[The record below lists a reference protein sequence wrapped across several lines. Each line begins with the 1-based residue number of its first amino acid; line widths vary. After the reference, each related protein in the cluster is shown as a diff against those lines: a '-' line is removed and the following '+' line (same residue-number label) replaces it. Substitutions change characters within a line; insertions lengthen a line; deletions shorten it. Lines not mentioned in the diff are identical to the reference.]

1 MAQVLSQ
8 DEVDALLNAVNDDSE
23 SSGGMDDS
31 GGGDFGEMAESDAN
45 IQPYDLTNQDRVIR
59 GRMPILEIIYE
70 RFIRQFRVSLS
81 NSLRKIST
89 ISMISTDLLKFGEFV
104 NTLPIPSCMC
114 IMRFNELRGPALI
127 VFESKLAYAIIDS
140 YFGGTDRPFTK
151 IEGKEFTSIE
161 LSFMRRVMDM
171 AISDLEEAW
180 APVHR
185 IDAQYS
191 RTEINPQFV
200 GVVPPSDVIITTTFE
215 VEFESASGTIMVV
228 IPYSTIEPIKQKLSS
243 SFQADND
250 VVDTLWTRSMQEH
263 VQHAEATAIVKLGE
277 TEMSIGDLVGLQV
290 GDIIPLSQ
298 EVSGELKN
306 PMASPEMSENN
317 KDAIRELADGIKA
330 GDDALNKLK
339 VQNLDFILDIPLKVS
354 VELGRAKVIIKDLLQ
369 LGQGSVLELDKLA
382 GEPLEVLVNGK
393 LVARGE
399 VVVVNE
405 KFGIRLTDIISPL
418 ERIESLK

>member
-8 DEVDALLNAVNDDSE
+8 DEVDALLNAVNDNADTGSSNASGDS
-23 SSGGMDDS
+23 SNP
-31 GGGDFGEMAESDAN
+31 DFGDVEQTDAN

-114 IMRFNELRGPALI
+114 IMRFNELRGPAI
-127 VFESKLAYAIIDS
+127 VVFESKLAYAIIDS

-161 LSFMRRVMDM
+161 LSFMKRVMDM

-185 IDAQYS
+185 IDAQYV

-215 VEFESASGTIMVV
+215 IEFESASGTIMVV
-228 IPYSTIEPIKQKLSS
+228 VPYSTIEPIKQKLSS

-250 VVDTLWTRSMQEH
+250 VVDTLWTKSMQDH
-263 VQHAEATAIVKLGE
+263 VSNAETTAIVKLGE
-277 TEMSIGDLVGLQV
+277 TEISIGDLISLQV
-290 GDIIPLSQ
+290 GDVIPLAQ
-298 EVSGELKN
+298 EVSGELDLEIEGAKK
-306 PMASPEMSENN
+306 M
-317 KDAIRELADGIKA
+317 KCLVGIYKGNRA
-330 GDDALNKLK
+330 
-339 VQNLDFILDIPLKVS
+339 VQIT
-354 VELGRAKVIIKDLLQ
+354 R
-369 LGQGSVLELDKLA
+369 
-382 GEPLEVLVNGK
+382 
-393 LVARGE
+393 
-399 VVVVNE
+399 
-405 KFGIRLTDIISPL
+405 
-418 ERIESLK
+418 RIT

>member
-23 SSGGMDDS
+23 PAGSAGSD
-31 GGGDFGEMAESDAN
+31 GGDDVFGEVSEADAN

-171 AISDLEEAW
+171 AINDLEEAW

-185 IDAQYS
+185 IDAQYV

-243 SFQADND
+243 SYQTDND

-263 VQHAEATAIVKLGE
+263 VQHAEATAVVKLGE
-277 TEMSIGDLVGLQV
+277 TEMTIGDLVGLQV

-298 EVSGELKN
+298 EVSGELDLEIEESK
-306 PMASPEMSENN
+306 
-317 KDAIRELADGIKA
+317 
-330 GDDALNKLK
+330 KLK
-339 VQNLDFILDIPLKVS
+339 CLIGVYKGNRAVQITRRI
-354 VELGRAKVIIKDLLQ
+354 
-369 LGQGSVLELDKLA
+369 
-382 GEPLEVLVNGK
+382 
-393 LVARGE
+393 RG
-399 VVVVNE
+399 
-405 KFGIRLTDIISPL
+405 
-418 ERIESLK
+418 